1 MKYKRRFNGYLGFE
15 PVSLF
20 VELEGTYPMDKAYN
34 FYSKIVN
41 YETKDIIFEGDII
54 KNIAFLSWITPNLIN
69 DEHFVSV
76 VLTVKELWTFG
87 TQIDVT
93 AQRIIVIVD
102 KLFSGWARVLDTMGQ
117 SDLVLVKTGNP
128 HTLDLVKEEMTEHN
142 CQSSLY
148 FDSVLLDKHEVLK
161 LNITTAYPYGRE

>member
-1 MKYKRRFNGYLGFE
+1 MKLKRRFNGYLGFD

-20 VELEGTYPMDKAYN
+20 VELEGLHQIECMHKDYKE
-34 FYSKIVN
+34 IVN
-41 YETKDIIFEGDII
+41 FETKDIIFEGDII
-54 KNIAFLSWITPNLIN
+54 KNIAFLSWITPRLIN

-87 TQIDVT
+87 TQIDIT

-117 SDLVLVKTGNP
+117 GDLVLVKTGNP
-128 HTLDLVKEEMTEHN
+128 HILDSVKEKMTEAN
-142 CQSSLY
+142 CQAALY

>member
-1 MKYKRRFNGYLGFE
+1 MKLKRRFNGYLGFD

-20 VELEGTYPMDKAYN
+20 VELEDIYSIKNLPK
-34 FYSKIVN
+34 FYAEIIGF
-41 YETKDIIFEGDII
+41 ETKDIIFEGDII
-54 KNIAFLSWITPNLIN
+54 KNIEFLSWITPKLIN

-87 TQIDVT
+87 TQINVT

-117 SDLVLVKTGNP
+117 GDLVLVKTGNS
-128 HTLDLVKEEMTEHN
+128 HILELVKEEMTEHN